1 MKPPLRTRTW
11 IRGLSLA
18 AAVLAGLLPGECPA
32 QNIGDPWSG
41 YGHDPQH
48 TGISRFPSQP
58 MNRILWQTPVD
69 LNRQYSGSSL
79 LIHYGSPLVTRANTV
94 IHPVKT
100 GARDGFKV
108 EARKSTDGSLLW
120 TQTTDYSL
128 VDSGW
133 LPPCG
138 IALSPK
144 NRVWIPGAGGTLY
157 WRDTPDSATGPG
169 GQVAFY
175 GLSHYQADP
184 SGFAANVKINTP
196 LTVDRYGNVYFGF
209 VVFGTTTPPLSG
221 GIARVTADG
230 TGSWVSAGTAAAD
243 GSMTQVAANCAPALS
258 NDQRILYA
266 GVSSGNYS
274 SGALVSLDSRTLAPL
289 AHVKLKDAKFP
300 ENDALVADISTSSPT
315 VGPDGDVYY
324 GVIES
329 PFPHNNDRG
338 WLLHF
343 DKTLT
348 QTKIPG
354 AFGWDDTVTVVPR
367 A

>member
-1 MKPPLRTRTW
+1 
-11 IRGLSLA
+11 
-18 AAVLAGLLPGECPA
+18 
-32 QNIGDPWSG
+32 
-41 YGHDPQH
+41 
-48 TGISRFPSQP
+48 
-58 MNRILWQTPVD
+58 
-69 LNRQYSGSSL
+69 
-79 LIHYGSPLVTRANTV
+79 
-94 IHPVKT
+94 
-100 GARDGFKV
+100 
-108 EARKSTDGSLLW
+108 
-120 TQTTDYSL
+120 
-128 VDSGW
+128 
-133 LPPCG
+133 
-138 IALSPK
+138 
-144 NRVWIPGAGGTLY
+144 
-157 WRDTPDSATGPG
+157 
-169 GQVAFY
+169 
-175 GLSHYQADP
+175 
-184 SGFAANVKINTP
+184 
-196 LTVDRYGNVYFGF
+196 VDRYGNVYFGF

-367 A
+367 ACLPSYAGTSSYLLMSKYNNYAGLGGDGINRLAILDPNATMTDPVTGATVMKEVITIAGPTPDSEFPGVPGAVREWCINAATVDPAKKSALVHSEDGRVYRWDLPTNTLTEPLTLTAGIGEAYTPTVSGPDGTIYIIANGILFAVGL